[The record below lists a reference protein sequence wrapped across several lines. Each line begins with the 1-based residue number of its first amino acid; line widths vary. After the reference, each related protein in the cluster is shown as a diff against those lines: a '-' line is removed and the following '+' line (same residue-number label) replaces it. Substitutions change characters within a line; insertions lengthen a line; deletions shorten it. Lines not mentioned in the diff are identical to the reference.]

1 MGASWHAVVF
11 YSHKEHLRESCSQR
25 EPSRMWE
32 HCCMITECLT
42 QDRTS
47 DSCTYSTEAPLR
59 GSCFDFK
66 RLEPLGTKQ
75 SPGHS
80 SALLQTMGDFQ
91 KPSFNTSLIS
101 SSAHQWSSLESVFT
115 IVVCY
120 LLTLI
125 TITSHFI
132 LNSNS

>member
-1 MGASWHAVVF
+1 MRACRNAAVF
-11 YSHKEHLRESCSQR
+11 YSHKEQLREYCSQR

-32 HCCMITECLT
+32 HCCMITGCLT
-42 QDRTS
+42 QDHTS
-47 DSCTYSTEAPLR
+47 NSCTYGTGALLQ

-115 IVVCY
+115 IVVCC

>member
-1 MGASWHAVVF
+1 MRACRNAAVF
-11 YSHKEHLRESCSQR
+11 YSHKEQLREYCSQR
-25 EPSRMWE
+25 EPSRMQE
-32 HCCMITECLT
+32 HCCAITGCLT
-42 QDRTS
+42 QDHTS
-47 DSCTYSTEAPLR
+47 NSCTYGTGALLQ

-115 IVVCY
+115 IVVCC

>member
-1 MGASWHAVVF
+1 MRACRNAAVF
-11 YSHKEHLRESCSQR
+11 YSHKEQLREYCSQR
-25 EPSRMWE
+25 EPSRMQE
-32 HCCMITECLT
+32 HCCTITGCLT
-42 QDRTS
+42 QDHTS
-47 DSCTYSTEAPLR
+47 NSCTYGTGALLQ

-115 IVVCY
+115 IVVCC